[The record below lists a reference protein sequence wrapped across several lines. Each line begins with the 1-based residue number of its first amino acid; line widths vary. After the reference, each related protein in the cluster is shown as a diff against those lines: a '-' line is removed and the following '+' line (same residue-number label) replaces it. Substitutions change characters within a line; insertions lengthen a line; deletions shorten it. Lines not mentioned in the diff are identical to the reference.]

1 MNRLRMKHRLNL
13 EFSCPAA
20 WAFPAFQPG
29 FGTHDTARRPLDVRI
44 VRGARSNAG
53 YWSGTPPTSGGAEPS
68 AVKNS
73 VPCAAVEKARWP
85 VVPKLTG
92 TAVE

>member
-1 MNRLRMKHRLNL
+1 MNRLRMEAA
-13 EFSCPAA
+13 EFGVLLDRRPRP
-20 WAFPAFQPG
+20 FRAFQPG
-29 FGTHDTARRPLDVRI
+29 SLDVRI
-44 VRGARSNAG
+44 VRGPRSNAG

-68 AVKNS
+68 AVKKS

-85 VVPKLTG
+85 VVPKFAG